1 MTVYCPMFLG
11 QWGYVFSMGMVYLA
25 SKIRAIGAETQL
37 FGDGDFERGR
47 TWINYKQH
55 AGYKIAGVGFSL
67 GNTSLTYLLATG
79 VHTDAALC
87 IAMSLYAGPNNQQIK
102 QSSSPRRCLWFDPDR
117 DEQMSAGGQ
126 QLQWDQKVEVH
137 IPHFYMPMH
146 PTVVA
151 GVLAEVKKL
160 Q

>member
-1 MTVYCPMFLG
+1 MFLG
-11 QWGYVFSMGMVYLA
+11 QFGYTFSMGMVYLA
-25 SKIRAIGAETQL
+25 NKLRGIGADTQI
-37 FGDGDFERGR
+37 FSYKEFERGR
-47 TWINYKQH
+47 DWIKYKQH
-55 AGYKIAGVGFSL
+55 HSIKVVGIGFSL
-67 GNTSLTYLLATG
+67 GNTSLTYLLNTG
-79 VHTDAALC
+79 TTTDAALC
-87 IAMSLYAGPNNQQIK
+87 IAMSLYAGPNNRQITHLAC
-102 QSSSPRRCLWFDPDR
+102 PRRCLWFNPDR

-126 QLQWDQKVEVH
+126 QLTWDQKVEVH